1 MLKKRIIAV
10 ITISDNLVVQSFN
23 YNKIL
28 PLGKPEIFLENFN
41 RWNADE
47 IIINDISRSRN
58 KLGPN
63 FDLIKKIGKMKI
75 STPITYM
82 GGISNFT
89 EANRVI
95 NLGFERIAVDKLF
108 HENPDEIVKIAKNIG
123 SQAIIIS
130 MPVQF
135 KNNSILQYDYILKKT
150 FKLEEK
156 KIFKFRKYFSE
167 IMIADYKNEGDP
179 NAFDLRLIKKFKS
192 LFNDI
197 KILPFGGISE
207 NTQLFKILSL
217 SNTSGVC
224 ISNFLSYTEHSIQK
238 YKLFLEKK
246 KINCIRPPEFE
257 KNFI

>member
-1 MLKKRIIAV
+1 
-10 ITISDNLVVQSFN
+10 
-23 YNKIL
+23 
-28 PLGKPEIFLENFN
+28 
-41 RWNADE
+41 
-47 IIINDISRSRN
+47 
-58 KLGPN
+58 
-63 FDLIKKIGKMKI
+63 
-75 STPITYM
+75 
-82 GGISNFT
+82 
-89 EANRVI
+89 
-95 NLGFERIAVDKLF
+95 
-108 HENPDEIVKIAKNIG
+108 
-123 SQAIIIS
+123 
-130 MPVQF
+130 
-135 KNNSILQYDYILKKT
+135 
-150 FKLEEK
+150 
-156 KIFKFRKYFSE
+156 
-167 IMIADYKNEGDP
+167 MIADYKNEGDP